1 MRPISFRTAL
11 VRCDAVSTKF
21 LKILTYTR
29 DKLKVQPTISKYSK
43 YDMNINK
50 NMHNFSF
57 AIFDATVSN
66 LRNSNKLEY
75 LGTWLYEKIF
85 SNLTFYK

>member
-29 DKLKVQPTISKYSK
+29 DKLKVQSTISK

-57 AIFDATVSN
+57 AIFDVTASK
-66 LRNSNKLEY
+66 LRNSNELEY
-75 LGTWLYEKIF
+75 LGTWLYDI
-85 SNLTFYK
+85 